1 VRPQRRSPRHT
12 NPRRA
17 ARLRRILNDPNIA
30 MATADKLDSAP
41 NPARARRDALVV
53 ACGAL
58 LLGACRAQR
67 TLTITSEPTGS
78 EVRLDGERIGVT
90 PLELEFEH
98 YGQRRVAIY
107 AEGFRTYS
115 RIVDLAPPWY
125 AQFPF
130 DVFTEVLVPVGWRD
144 AHRVHARL
152 QPGVA
157 VLLEPDLSDI
167 LARAQHLRRSGP
179 EGPRAGAQAKPK
191 DEK

>member
-1 VRPQRRSPRHT
+1 
-12 NPRRA
+12 
-17 ARLRRILNDPNIA
+17 
-30 MATADKLDSAP
+30 MATADKLDRAP
-41 NPARARRDALVV
+41 RSTRVRHVV
-53 ACGAL
+53 FACSAL

-67 TLTITSEPTGS
+67 TLSITSEPNGS
-78 EVRLDGERIGVT
+78 EVRLDGERVGVT

-98 YGQRRVAIY
+98 YGRRRVAIY

-130 DVFTEVLVPVGWRD
+130 DVLTEVLVPVGWRD
-144 AHRVHARL
+144 EHRVHARL

-179 EGPRAGAQAKPK
+179 EGPRVGAQATTKG
-191 DEK
+191 EK